1 MPTLDQLLD
10 RHKQENSAVPLPT
23 PTDPRVLRVPVT
35 RMADR
40 VNQGDLSGVLPLLT
54 RMVSS
59 GQTYCK
65 MVESLPA
72 SAGSA
77 EGTALVEAK
86 RIVAQ
91 MKAQLAALEA
101 VVKKAEEG

>member
-1 MPTLDQLLD
+1 LSSLDAMLD

-23 PTDPRVLRVPVT
+23 PTDPRVLRVPVN

-101 VVKKAEEG
+101 VVKKAEEA